1 MNELLFNVF
10 VGLSILTTGVVAG
23 TVFAYGN
30 SVMPGLKSSDDRTF
44 VLSIRHLTSSV
55 ANPMFL
61 FFSNGA
67 LVAQIGFV
75 VLAIILQQSDKVVLG
90 SIALVFYVATL
101 LITFLGNL
109 PLNKAIIN
117 ADLPTSDSKWNSFRV
132 KFESRWTFW
141 NHARTI
147 TCFLSVSLLIVA
159 MLIN

>member
-1 MNELLFNVF
+1 MNELLFTIF
-10 VGLSILTTGVVAG
+10 LGLSILSTGVVAG

-30 SVMPGLKSSDDRTF
+30 SVMPGLKHADDRTF

-61 FFSNGA
+61 MFSNGA
-67 LVAQIGFV
+67 LVTQIGFV
-75 VLAIILQQSDKVVLG
+75 ILAIILQKSNAVILG
-90 SIALVFYVATL
+90 SVALVFYVATL

-117 ADLPTSDSKWNSFRV
+117 ADIPTNDSKWNELRV
-132 KFESRWTFW
+132 QFESRWTFW

-147 TCFLSVSLLIVA
+147 TCIISVSLIILA
-159 MLIN
+159 LLIN